1 MNACTNKGGRES
13 ERDGKYLQGNEY
25 SDQLSLTQPSWTP
38 LPAALIFKIVLQN
51 YNRAGDHA
59 NYACSFKPS

>member
-1 MNACTNKGGRES
+1 MNACTNKGGRER

-38 LPAALIFKIVLQN
+38 FPPALIFRNIAEAV
-51 YNRAGDHA
+51 DHE